1 MLEIE
6 SCQIEVDVG
15 GVAEALEDVSDG
27 HRLEAASIKF
37 HQKYKC

>member
-15 GVAEALEDVSDG
+15 SVREDVEEVSDD
-27 HRLEAASIKF
+27 HRLEAASTKF